1 MSTTVG
7 QIQNSVLH
15 KMRVFSNAG
24 EVATG
29 SDIDDYKL
37 SMIPF
42 INLYQKKLSVETNKL
57 KKIYEISHLMPDN
70 QIGTFIENVIHETT
84 SDDNDVTF
92 EAVGSQ
98 AYSFQV
104 ADTAT
109 IFIEEEIN
117 SVWTILETIN
127 HVSETGEG
135 FVNYSDSTGVG
146 DTDNS
151 VRIRFSGSFR
161 YPYRWV
167 ALFADLFVTAPEY
180 APFVPYDLPTDFYK
194 RNRVDWTFESEQF
207 TDFADYRFDE
217 FDIDNR
223 RIYFKWLDKGE
234 FNVHYYSY
242 PTLISEDGTIGEF
255 DSTVIDMPDEV
266 VPTLVDYIASDLMR
280 DEDAYMSDSFR
291 NQASENTVNLQIN
304 SPSDKGRQKIISND
318 NW

>member
-1 MSTTVG
+1 
-7 QIQNSVLH
+7 
-15 KMRVFSNAG
+15 MREYSNAG

-37 SMIPF
+37 STIPL

-70 QIGTFIENVIHETT
+70 QLGRFIENVIHETT
-84 SDDNDVTF
+84 SDDNDVTY
-92 EAVGSQ
+92 EATGSQ

-109 IFIEEEIN
+109 IFIEEEIA
-117 SVWTILETIN
+117 SVWTILDTIN

-135 FVNYSDSTGVG
+135 FVNYSGATGVG
-146 DTDNS
+146 DTDNA

-161 YPYRWV
+161 YPYRWI
-167 ALFADLFVTAPEY
+167 ALFADLFATAPEY
-180 APFVPYDLPTDFYK
+180 APFVPYDLPTTFYK

-207 TDFADYRFDE
+207 TDFDDYRFDE
-217 FDIDNR
+217 FEIDNR
-223 RIYFKWLDKGE
+223 RIYFKWQDKGE

-242 PTLISEDGTIGEF
+242 PTPIDETGTIGEF

-280 DEDAYMSDSFR
+280 DENPYMSDSFR
-291 NQASENTVNLQIN
+291 NQASENNVNVQIN
-304 SPSDKGRQKIISND
+304 SSYDQGRQGIISND